1 MSFFFC
7 LAVTGLGFCVVW
19 FSAVGCFVFF
29 PSNIQYRTQENF
41 CVYEI
46 TGLILLLWACLVLG
60 KETRGRLKAE
70 LYSSKPARIPLSLG
84 RSQRVAIALA
94 AEKRGNKSGGEI
106 LRRAMHT
113 SLHYEGQWKLAEDLP
128 PGEGLMFFPSF
139 SLVGHPEGR
148 RWFICLA
155 VIVEPFFL
163 MERDVS
169 SHDSNW
175 AQQGNFCSIFA
186 NHALLFQDLS
196 SYMTPKY

>member
-1 MSFFFC
+1 MSCRYRFGLLCSVIFC
-7 LAVTGLGFCVVW
+7 CWLLC
-19 FSAVGCFVFF
+19 FF

-46 TGLILLLWACLVLG
+46 TGLILLLWARLVLG

-84 RSQRVAIALA
+84 KSQRVAVALA

-155 VIVEPFFL
+155 VTAEPFFFFDGEECKL
-163 MERDVS
+163 S
-169 SHDSNW
+169 W
-175 AQQGNFCSIFA
+175 FK
-186 NHALLFQDLS
+186 LS
-196 SYMTPKY
+196 SARNFL